1 MFLKDP
7 RNKQLEVTK
16 FILEW
21 LFFYSWSKLSVT
33 DVKKKQ
39 QPQNDSNSQYMY
51 ISELMKVKR
60 RDSCNL
66 KRDAK

>member
-21 LFFYSWSKLSVT
+21 LLFLLMIETLCYRC
-33 DVKKKQ
+33 KKKQ
-39 QPQNDSNSQYMY
+39 QLQN
-51 ISELMKVKR
+51 E
-60 RDSCNL
+60 
-66 KRDAK
+66 